1 LEKRE
6 NTITMKII
14 VCTKAVP
21 GFILNPQVSESRT
34 GINYEAGSIIINE
47 SDDYALEAGIK
58 LAKASGGKTTVIT
71 AGSLSS
77 QKVLQT
83 GLGKDADDAIRV
95 DADLLEPLKT
105 ARVLAAAIK
114 RREYDL
120 VLTGVE
126 SSDNM
131 AAQVGVSVAELL
143 GLPFAYA
150 VTEIEQV
157 EGDKTIKITKEL
169 GFGKKQVAEIT
180 LPAVICFQTG
190 TEPPGFVPLRKMM
203 MTQSKPI
210 ETLALKDLDLGDQF
224 SETAAIIR
232 IVDVFSPKEMS
243 TAEMIEGDPAEQ
255 ASVLIKKIREGI

>member
-1 LEKRE
+1 MIM
-6 NTITMKII
+6 NII

-21 GFILNPQVSESRT
+21 GFIQNPSIPDTQDR
-34 GINYEAGSIIINE
+34 IDYEPGSIVVNE
-47 SDDYALEAGIK
+47 SDDCALEAGIK
-58 LAKASGGKTTVIT
+58 LAKRSGGKTTVIT

-105 ARVLAAAIK
+105 ARVLAAAIQ

-126 SSDNM
+126 SSDTM
-131 AAQVGVSVAELL
+131 AAQVGVSLAELL
-143 GLPFAYA
+143 DHPFAYA

-157 EGDKTIKITKEL
+157 EGDKSIKITKEL
-169 GFGKKQVAEIT
+169 GFGKKQVEQIT
-180 LPAVICFQTG
+180 LPAVVCFQTG

-203 MTQSKPI
+203 MAQSKPI

-224 SETAAIIR
+224 SETAAIR
-232 IVDVFSPKEMS
+232 IVDVFSPKDMS

-255 ASVLIKKIREGI
+255 ASVLIKKIREVI